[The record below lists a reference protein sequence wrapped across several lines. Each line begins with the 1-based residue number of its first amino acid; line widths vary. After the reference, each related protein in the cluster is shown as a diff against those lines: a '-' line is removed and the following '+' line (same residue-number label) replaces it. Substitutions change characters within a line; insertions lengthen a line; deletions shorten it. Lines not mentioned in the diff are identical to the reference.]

1 MCYIFTDLTGAGE
14 ALSRRK
20 SFKKTLRESFRRLR
34 KGRSTRNNPGATQTP
49 IAEARPIE
57 RQIEARPV
65 DDGMNSLVRCLTFA
79 QTFITNSKFKENL
92 MKKMFLCTNQNFP
105 FTVHST
111 TATLWSATNAS
122 CVSVFVLNIPPK
134 SVNDVPAEQRKMI
147 TAQLAKSIQLKHRA
161 PVVSISIFD
170 NAGVPLELSGP
181 GTAPHRV
188 LIASEEQFKVFSL
201 PALKPITKY
210 KLTAH
215 EGARVRKMAFAT
227 FSCVLPPSLMH
238 SHSPTKTPIKA
249 DAHDQVISEN
259 VQNTSIDANVAM
271 HTEVGLLC
279 LTNLGD
285 CLVLSIPELK
295 RQINAAAVRRED
307 IRLVNRKQFLLDQE
321 KDYQISN

>member
-1 MCYIFTDLTGAGE
+1 M
-14 ALSRRK
+14 
-20 SFKKTLRESFRRLR
+20 
-34 KGRSTRNNPGATQTP
+34 
-49 IAEARPIE
+49 
-57 RQIEARPV
+57 
-65 DDGMNSLVRCLTFA
+65 
-79 QTFITNSKFKENL
+79 
-92 MKKMFLCTNQNFP
+92 
-105 FTVHST
+105 
-111 TATLWSATNAS
+111 
-122 CVSVFVLNIPPK
+122 FVLNIPPK
-134 SVNDVPAEQRKMI
+134 PVSDVPAEQRKMI

-161 PVVSISIFD
+161 PVVGISIFD

-201 PALKPITKY
+201 PQLKPVTKY

-227 FSCVLPPSLMH
+227 FSCVVPPSLMH
-238 SHSPTKTPIKA
+238 SNSPTKTPSKSDNHNDHAMGDNI
-249 DAHDQVISEN
+249 
-259 VQNTSIDANVAM
+259 QNTSIDANIAM

-307 IRLVNRKQFLLDQE
+307 IRYVC
-321 KDYQISN
+321 SNFI

>member
-1 MCYIFTDLTGAGE
+1 M
-14 ALSRRK
+14 
-20 SFKKTLRESFRRLR
+20 
-34 KGRSTRNNPGATQTP
+34 
-49 IAEARPIE
+49 
-57 RQIEARPV
+57 
-65 DDGMNSLVRCLTFA
+65 
-79 QTFITNSKFKENL
+79 
-92 MKKMFLCTNQNFP
+92 
-105 FTVHST
+105 
-111 TATLWSATNAS
+111 
-122 CVSVFVLNIPPK
+122 FVLNIPPK
-134 SVNDVPAEQRKMI
+134 PVSDVPAEQRKMI

-161 PVVSISIFD
+161 PVVGISIFD

-201 PALKPITKY
+201 PQLRPVTKY

-227 FSCVLPPSLMH
+227 FSCVVPPSLMH
-238 SHSPTKTPIKA
+238 SNSPTKTPSKSDNHNDHAMGDNI
-249 DAHDQVISEN
+249 
-259 VQNTSIDANVAM
+259 QNTSIDANVAM

-307 IRLVNRKQFLLDQE
+307 IRYVC
-321 KDYQISN
+321 SNFI

>member
-1 MCYIFTDLTGAGE
+1 MYH
-14 ALSRRK
+14 S
-20 SFKKTLRESFRRLR
+20 
-34 KGRSTRNNPGATQTP
+34 
-49 IAEARPIE
+49 
-57 RQIEARPV
+57 
-65 DDGMNSLVRCLTFA
+65 
-79 QTFITNSKFKENL
+79 
-92 MKKMFLCTNQNFP
+92 
-105 FTVHST
+105 VHT
-111 TATLWSATNAS
+111 TIPTLWSATNSS

-134 SVNDVPAEQRKMI
+134 PINETPIEQRKMI

-161 PVVSISIFD
+161 PVVNIAIFD

-201 PALKPITKY
+201 PQLKPVTKY

-215 EGARVRKMAFAT
+215 EGARVRKMAFAS
-227 FSCVLPPSLMH
+227 FSCVIPASLIH
-238 SHSPTKTPIKA
+238 SNSPNKTPSKPEANHTIA
-249 DAHDQVISEN
+249 DQTIGEGHH
-259 VQNTSIDANVAM
+259 NTSDTTVPT

-307 IRLVNRKQFLLDQE
+307 IK
-321 KDYQISN
+321 